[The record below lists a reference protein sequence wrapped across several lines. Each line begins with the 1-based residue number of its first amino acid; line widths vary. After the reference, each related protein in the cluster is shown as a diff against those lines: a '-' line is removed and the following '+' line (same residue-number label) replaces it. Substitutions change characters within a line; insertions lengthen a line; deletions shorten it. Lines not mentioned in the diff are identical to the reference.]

1 MKKVVVNTKRNTNIE
16 ILRIIAILLIVISHY
31 SVHNVTNVKELSFG
45 INKILLQM
53 MTLGNI
59 GSELFMLIT
68 GYYLI
73 NSSKVKLSKLLKL
86 WLQIIFYSVGVYIL
100 FVLLNLEPFSYTT
113 FIKSFFPITFEEYW
127 FASVYF
133 IIYLFHP
140 YINVMINNLNK
151 NLLIKINNYFY
162 NYFIS
167 RQKLTKKVF
176 FYFHQIS
183 SSLYFLFTF
192 P

>member
-86 WLQIIFYSVGVYIL
+86 WLQIIFYSVG
-100 FVLLNLEPFSYTT
+100 SY
-113 FIKSFFPITFEEYW
+113 
-127 FASVYF
+127 
-133 IIYLFHP
+133 
-140 YINVMINNLNK
+140 
-151 NLLIKINNYFY
+151 
-162 NYFIS
+162 
-167 RQKLTKKVF
+167 
-176 FYFHQIS
+176 
-183 SSLYFLFTF
+183 LYY
-192 P
+192 